1 MSVVPVTI
9 NGIAY
14 PKNKK
19 DPPFPVTIVGQ
30 AWISGLKPS
39 TGPVPPGAPPPL
51 EIWGDLGEYIDAGF
65 PVPQPPP
72 STPDNPEVPKPVPP
86 GGGWAW
92 SPDFGWIYVPG
103 SSAPGPKK

>member
-30 AWISGLKPS
+30 AWISGLKPGG
-39 TGPVPPGAPPPL
+39 GPAPGGPPL
-51 EIWGDLGEYIDAGF
+51 EIWGDIGDYIDAGL
-65 PVPQPPP
+65 PLPQPPP
-72 STPDNPEVPKPVPP
+72 TQPDPPVDKPPP
-86 GGGWAW
+86 ANGGWGW
-92 SPDFGWIYVPG
+92 SSDFGWFYVPG
-103 SSAPGPKK
+103 SGSAGPRK